1 MIAGHSIPGGMIYVG
16 RHLRSM
22 TGGVEPALINPE
34 LQVAAAGP
42 PPTGRLPGPAPAY
55 HLISPAARAAYL
67 RWLAGGRRTD
77 VPADL
82 VLLFCYGL
90 ERRVVA
96 DLGDDPAA
104 DRDLSAIMAEARRL
118 RARYGGAG
126 LALREALDRLL
137 DLLALLTAPPA
148 TRAGPPG
155 AARAELPGESRAG
168 LGGAGPDRGSAS
180 APETSATEMSATE
193 VRMALARLA
202 ATGTPVPADWALAWV
217 RHHPALTRR
226 AAQQR
231 CPAEFDRLF
240 ALRYSA
246 RHGAGL
252 VPSDHGSGIRIRYQP
267 ANPGLTA
274 MLVCRADLP
283 DVLGEPR
290 CTRELVRLVDEVAAG
305 LEPYSRWLARFP
317 DGHGSLAA
325 VALLPA
331 ELVDPDQGRLGAL
344 RKWAQKHLGDRA
356 TALIDAAELRQ
367 HWSVATPGRMAR
379 DEAVAFIEV
388 LALLGIGIEPD
399 VRFGAPAL
407 ADGPAV
413 LFHRE
418 AGAPDRPGA
427 RFTTAALVVRCAAA
441 VALAAQPVN
450 PRGPAGSRGFVDP
463 RGAAVEAVL
472 ATVPDLA
479 MALRVPPA
487 EQPRLAAR
495 LHWLLAAGVDA
506 DRLPRQVT
514 PLDPAGR
521 QIAGRYLVRVA
532 AAADPATTPATIA
545 ALARMY
551 QMLGL
556 DRDLVFRRVHEQSVG
571 GRPRLAAPSEG
582 DEPVTIRPADPATGG
597 YALPWTAAESS
608 VPLDQTM
615 VSRKIA
621 ETATV
626 GTLLAEVFTGDDP
639 GEHLED
645 DPGDGPPAPQP
656 PGDDGDGLI
665 VGLDRAHSKLLRA
678 LAARPSWTRDEFAA
692 LADTHGVLPDGAL
705 DLLNEAAIETA
716 GEPVVEGEAT
726 LIIDVDILRE
736 LLR

>member
-1 MIAGHSIPGGMIYVG
+1 MIAGHNIPGGMIYVG

-22 TGGVEPALINPE
+22 TGGVEPALVNPD
-34 LQVAAAGP
+34 LQVAMTGP
-42 PPTGRLPGPAPAY
+42 PPIGRLSGPASAY

-77 VPADL
+77 VPVDL

-96 DLGDDPAA
+96 DLGEDPAA
-104 DRDLSAIMAEARRL
+104 DRDLGAITAEARRL
-118 RARYGGAG
+118 RARYGDAG
-126 LALREALDRLL
+126 PTLREALDRLL
-137 DLLALLTAPPA
+137 GLLALLTEPRV
-148 TRAGPPG
+148 TRVEPG
-155 AARAELPGESRAG
+155 
-168 LGGAGPDRGSAS
+168 GSAPAAGRS
-180 APETSATEMSATE
+180 AAERSATE
-193 VRMALARLA
+193 VRVELGRLA

-231 CPAEFDRLF
+231 CPDEFDRLF
-240 ALRYSA
+240 ALRYRA
-246 RHGAGL
+246 RHGDGL
-252 VPSDHGSGIRIRYQP
+252 VPPDDGPGIRVRYQP

-290 CTRELVRLVDEVAAG
+290 CTRELVRLVDEVATA

-317 DGHGSLAA
+317 AGHGSLAA
-325 VALLPA
+325 TALLPA

-344 RKWAQKHLGDRA
+344 RRWAQAHLGDRA
-356 TALIDAAELRQ
+356 TAVIDAAELRQ
-367 HWSVATPGRMAR
+367 HWSAAVPGRMAR

-413 LFHRE
+413 LFRHE

-441 VALAAQPVN
+441 VASAARP
-450 PRGPAGSRGFVDP
+450 VDP
-463 RGAAVEAVL
+463 RGTGCEAVL
-472 ATVPDLA
+472 DTVPDLA
-479 MALRVPPA
+479 MALRLPPA

-521 QIAGRYLVRVA
+521 EVAGRYLVRVA

-556 DRDLVFRRVHEQSVG
+556 DRDLVFRRVHEQSVT
-571 GRPRLAAPSEG
+571 GRPLLAAPSEG
-582 DEPVTIRPADPATGG
+582 DELVTIRPADPVTGG
-597 YALPWTAAESS
+597 YALPWTATEPS
-608 VPLDQTM
+608 VPLDQAV

-621 ETATV
+621 ETAAV
-626 GTLLAEVFTGDDP
+626 GTLLAEVFADDDP
-639 GEHLED
+639 GN
-645 DPGDGPPAPQP
+645 GPPAPQP
-656 PGDDGDGLI
+656 PEDDGADLI
-665 VGLDRAHSKLLRA
+665 VGLDREHSKLLRA
-678 LAARPSWTRDEFAA
+678 LAVRPLWTRDEFAA
-692 LADTHGVLPDGAL
+692 LAATHGILPDGAL
-705 DLLNEAAIETA
+705 DLLNEAAIEA
-716 GEPVVEGEAT
+716 VGGPVVEGEAT
-726 LIIDVDILRE
+726 LTVDVDLLQE

>member
-1 MIAGHSIPGGMIYVG
+1 MIAGHNIPGGMIYVG

-22 TGGVEPALINPE
+22 TGGVEPALINPD
-34 LQVAAAGP
+34 LQVAATGP
-42 PPTGRLPGPAPAY
+42 PPTGRLSSPASAY
-55 HLISPAARAAYL
+55 HLISPVARAAYL
-67 RWLAGGRRTD
+67 RWLADGRRTD
-77 VPADL
+77 VSADL

-104 DRDLSAIMAEARRL
+104 DRDLSAITAETRRL
-118 RARYGGAG
+118 RARYGDAG
-126 LALREALDRLL
+126 PALGEALDRLL
-137 DLLALLTAPPA
+137 GLLALLTAPRATQAEPPQA
-148 TRAGPPG
+148 TRAEP
-155 AARAELPGESRAG
+155 
-168 LGGAGPDRGSAS
+168 GGAGPGGPGPDGAGPDGAS
-180 APETSATEMSATE
+180 ASATE
-193 VRMALARLA
+193 VRVALARLA
-202 ATGTPVPADWALAWV
+202 ATGTAVPADWALAWV
-217 RHHPALTRR
+217 RHHPSLTRR

-231 CPAEFDRLF
+231 CPDEFGRLF
-240 ALRYSA
+240 ALRYRA
-246 RHGAGL
+246 RHGDGL
-252 VPSDHGSGIRIRYQP
+252 VPPDHGPGIRIRYQP

-290 CTRELVRLVDEVAAG
+290 CTRELVRLVDEVAAA

-317 DGHGSLAA
+317 AGHGSLAA
-325 VALLPA
+325 TALLPA
-331 ELVDPDQGRLGAL
+331 ELIDPDQGRLGAL
-344 RKWAQKHLGDRA
+344 RRWAQAHLGDRA

-367 HWSVATPGRMAR
+367 HWSAAVPGRMAR

-407 ADGPAV
+407 GDGPAV
-413 LFHRE
+413 LFRRE
-418 AGAPDRPGA
+418 ADAPDRPGA

-441 VALAAQPVN
+441 VASAARP
-450 PRGPAGSRGFVDP
+450 VDP
-463 RGAAVEAVL
+463 RGRVDLRDTAAGAVL

-479 MALRVPPA
+479 MALRLPPA
-487 EQPRLAAR
+487 EQPRLTAR
-495 LHWLLAAGVDA
+495 LHWLLAAGVNA

-521 QIAGRYLVRVA
+521 ELAGRYLVRVA

-556 DRDLVFRRVHEQSVG
+556 DRDLVFRRVHEQSVT
-571 GRPRLAAPSEG
+571 GRPFLATQSEG
-582 DEPVTIRPADPATGG
+582 DELVTIRPADPTTGG
-597 YALPWTAAESS
+597 YALPWTVGESS
-608 VPLDQTM
+608 VPLDQAT

-626 GTLLAEVFTGDDP
+626 GTLLAEVFTGDEVFAGDDP
-639 GEHLED
+639 GFAGNGL
-645 DPGDGPPAPQP
+645 GDGPPAPQP
-656 PGDDGDGLI
+656 PEDDGAELI
-665 VGLDRAHSKLLRA
+665 VGLDREHSKLLRA
-678 LAARPSWTRDEFAA
+678 LAAQPSWTRDEFAA
-692 LADTHGVLPDGAL
+692 LAATHGILPDGAL
-705 DLLNEAAIETA
+705 DLLNEAAIEA
-716 GEPVVEGEAT
+716 VGGPVIEGEVT
-726 LIIDVDILRE
+726 LIIDMDVLQE